1 MSRVGLTWSQGC
13 SAFQRLTSIFTRI
26 DPAVTRRLKLGDA
39 YVIHNARGNA
49 DDALHSFVISKQLLR
64 THETLFIKHIVCRH
78 TGCKLLTLKNEDAPA
93 ALEKNLGLAA

>member
-26 DPAVTRRLKLGDA
+26 DPAVTYRLKLGDA

-64 THETLFIKHIVCRH
+64 THETLFIKHTV
-78 TGCKLLTLKNEDAPA
+78 CKLLTLKNEDAPA